1 MTVYNRERYVASA
14 IEAVLAQTFANFE
27 LIVVDDRS
35 TDRSAAIAAG
45 YARDP
50 RVRVLV
56 NDENLG
62 DYPNRNRAAT
72 LASGRYLKYVDADD
86 VIYPHCLQTMVDAME
101 SFPEAALGIS
111 RAVPGIRSPAVLSR
125 HAACWLQF
133 GGSGFLDIGPLATV
147 IRRSA
152 FEKIGGFEPHR
163 NTSDFECWLAL
174 ASTAPT
180 VVIAPGLIWW
190 RRHAGQESQLL
201 TANDAGAAV
210 FAGRYLRIALDA
222 LADERCPLDAHE
234 KSYARWRLLRT
245 HAAHTLHMLKRGRLG
260 LAYAWFREGRQPL
273 RSLVTALRAA
283 SRPPAVAVVAQS
295 RRSSGTFAVGVGRG
309 IGAVRPLVS
318 VVIPARNVEGR
329 IAEVIQSVL
338 DQSIPDWELVIG
350 DDASDDRTAAIAER
364 YADDDRIRV
373 VRSSRRVGKWI
384 NSNRCADLAR
394 GRYLK
399 FLHAG
404 DRLYPR
410 SLETLRWY
418 VQGHADVVLFG
429 AKDGDTVLL
438 PQQLSP
444 VDAYRHEYLAEPVL
458 WESPSAMLYRHDAFQ
473 SCGGFDAMCASAPAK
488 LHLQLARLGSV
499 LLVPG
504 GLVAYRR
511 ASRQGQHK
519 QFPGLTYLLDDLA
532 WLEDGLRHPQC
543 PLSGAERAQAVTNLA
558 RRRREARW
566 AQRFGPD
573 ATLTKAVLAL
583 GRLRRRQ
590 QALDID
596 GSSATFDRS
605 LYPPRLSPWH
615 NRIFHER

>member
-1 MTVYNRERYVASA
+1 MTVYNRERYLTSA
-14 IEAVLAQTFANFE
+14 IEAVLSQTFGNFE

-45 YARDP
+45 YAHDP

-62 DYPNRNRAAT
+62 DYPNRNRAAA

-101 SFPEAALGIS
+101 SYQEAALGIS
-111 RAVPGIRSPAVLSR
+111 RAVPGIRCPAVLSR

-133 GGSGFLDIGPLATV
+133 GGSGLLDIGPLATI

-152 FEKIGGFEPHR
+152 FEKIGGFKPHR
-163 NTSDFECWLAL
+163 NTSDFQCWLAL
-174 ASTAPT
+174 ASSAPT

-201 TANDAGAAV
+201 TASDAGAAV
-210 FAGRYLRIALDA
+210 FAGRYLGIALDA

-234 KSYARWRLLRT
+234 KSYARWRLLHA
-245 HAAHTLHMLKRGRLG
+245 HAAHTLHMLKRGRPG
-260 LAYAWFREGRQPL
+260 LAYAWLLEGRQPL
-273 RSLVTALRAA
+273 RSLVTALRTAPQ
-283 SRPPAVAVVAQS
+283 PPAVAVVAQS
-295 RRSSGTFAVGVGRG
+295 TRSSGTFAVGVGRG
-309 IGAVRPLVS
+309 SGPVRPLVS
-318 VVIPARNVEGR
+318 VVIPARNAEGR
-329 IAEVIQSVL
+329 IAAVIQSVL
-338 DQSIPDWELVIG
+338 EQSSPEWELIIG
-350 DDASDDRTAAIAER
+350 DDASDDRTAAIAEG

-373 VRSSRRVGKWI
+373 VRSARRLGKWV
-384 NSNRCADLAR
+384 NHNRCADLAR

-399 FLHAG
+399 FLHTG
-404 DRLYPR
+404 DRLYPQ
-410 SLETLRWY
+410 SLDTLRWF
-418 VQGHADVVLFG
+418 VQEHADVVLFG
-429 AKDGDTVLL
+429 SKDDDTVLL

-473 SCGGFDAMCASAPAK
+473 SCGGFDALCASAPAK
-488 LHLQLARLGSV
+488 LHLQLARVGSV

-511 ASRQGQHK
+511 ASQQRQYNQL
-519 QFPGLTYLLDDLA
+519 PGPTYSLDDLA
-532 WLEDGLRHPQC
+532 WLDDALRHPQC
-543 PLSGAERAQAVTNLA
+543 PLPDAERAQAAANLV
-558 RRRREARW
+558 RWRRETRW
-566 AQRFGPD
+566 TQRLGPD
-573 ATLTKAVLAL
+573 AALTKVVSAL

-590 QALDID
+590 PAVDV
-596 GSSATFDRS
+596 GHSSATFDRR
-605 LYPPRLSPWH
+605 LYPPSIRFDCLP
-615 NRIFHER
+615 R